1 MFRSLFNRRKGKR
14 PAPSQNPSP
23 NDSIK
28 DARVGDVISVQGL
41 SLDYDD
47 ILFYLERIDRYK
59 TPGGVWHEL
68 FGVDGDKRVWIE
80 WSEGYELFVTASVN
94 RQPVGLSSIGLE
106 EEDLIRLDEENSID
120 NSITVDGQL
129 YSYRTS
135 SEALYFKDNR
145 GEGEGFY
152 LWEFMAEDEQRVL
165 SVSKWEGMPF
175 EAYFTEVISPD
186 NVSLYKG
193 ERPGPRS

>member
-1 MFRSLFNRRKGKR
+1 MF
-14 PAPSQNPSP
+14 
-23 NDSIK
+23 
-28 DARVGDVISVQGL
+28 SVQGL
-41 SLDYDD
+41 SLEYDD
-47 ILFYLERIDRYK
+47 IYFYLERIDRYE

-68 FGVDGDKRVWIE
+68 FGVDGENRVWIE
-80 WSEGYELFVTASVN
+80 WSEGYELFVTASDN
-94 RQPVGLSSIGLE
+94 RQPVGLSSIGLKE
-106 EEDLIRLDEENSID
+106 EELIQLDEENSID
-120 NSITVDGQL
+120 NYITVGDQR

-152 LWEFMAEDEQRVL
+152 LWEFMAEDEHRVL

-175 EAYFTEVISPD
+175 EAYFGEVISPD
-186 NVSLYKG
+186 SVSLYKG